1 MIYELCMKILDS
13 NSNTYVGSYL
23 FWNAKY
29 RTDLLSKTFSEH
41 SLCKEQVPTL
51 KDAISMI
58 NIFLNP
64 LNPYSQKFRLFW
76 GKVYKGLFCVTLS
89 AFLHASLK
97 TQHLL
102 TAYLNLHTH
111 LQTWAGHYTTVNQS
125 ENCKLAC
132 SDLYYLDI
140 QLQQC
145 V

>member
-1 MIYELCMKILDS
+1 MKILDS

-41 SLCKEQVPTL
+41 SLTVQGIPTL

-64 LNPYSQKFRLFW
+64 LNPYSEKYRRFW

-97 TQHLL
+97 MQHSLQPIYTYIL
-102 TAYLNLHTH
+102 TDLGR
-111 LQTWAGHYTTVNQS
+111 Q
-125 ENCKLAC
+125 
-132 SDLYYLDI
+132 LYY
-140 QLQQC
+140 C
-145 V
+145 ESK